1 MDENEFN
8 IKEKIFIFILITIF
22 LSILILELLHID
34 YI

>member
-1 MDENEFN
+1 MDENGFN

-22 LSILILELLHID
+22 LSLLILEILHIN

>member
-1 MDENEFN
+1 MDENGFN

-22 LSILILELLHID
+22 LSLLILELFHIK